1 LSIEFFKYSV
11 SSYDSKIIYSY
22 CSIIKTDNGFI
33 LEDRTSK
40 LKLYLNKNKEY
51 YTIQNSLLFVYDVR
65 FKYDSVYNSSLDNI
79 IEHIKFIEKKRQ
91 KIIKYLELNGNK
103 DNLNQISSGNYIDF
117 DGRQLEL
124 DSNYSYNLKSCDLTI
139 SRGKDEI
146 KDNKIYFIDN
156 DVKHTF
162 FCKVEE
168 KEIVITDLPVCLSSM
183 FTFFN

>member
-1 LSIEFFKYSV
+1 
-11 SSYDSKIIYSY
+11 
-22 CSIIKTDNGFI
+22 
-33 LEDRTSK
+33 
-40 LKLYLNKNKEY
+40 
-51 YTIQNSLLFVYDVR
+51 
-65 FKYDSVYNSSLDNI
+65 
-79 IEHIKFIEKKRQ
+79 
-91 KIIKYLELNGNK
+91 
-103 DNLNQISSGNYIDF
+103 LNQISSGNYIDF